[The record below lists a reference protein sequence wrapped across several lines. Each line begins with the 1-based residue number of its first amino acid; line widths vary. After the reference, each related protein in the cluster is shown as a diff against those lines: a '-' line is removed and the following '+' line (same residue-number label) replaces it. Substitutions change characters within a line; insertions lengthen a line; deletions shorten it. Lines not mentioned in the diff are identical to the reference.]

1 MYALTKELSCHL
13 SNWELMNVLEV
24 VYAHYWVVIN
34 VEALFPFHLEVI
46 TYFYC
51 VPKKVSKLLVVIPLL
66 DKLKHEELISLL

>member
-1 MYALTKELSCHL
+1 
-13 SNWELMNVLEV
+13 MNVLEV

-51 VPKKVSKLLVVIPLL
+51 VLKKVFKLFVVVPLL
-66 DKLKHEELISLL
+66 DKLKHDGKE